1 MSKRVH
7 VPRARDAFPAR
18 LLGRGITRRER
29 SLIETRVRALLR
41 WQRSLGPWPGSS
53 AGAPDATPFVSVYA
67 GGRLRGCCG
76 SDEGSPGERLSRA
89 FLSAVEDGRYG
100 RIAPQERNELVAV
113 VSYVRVAR
121 RISADRIDEEIEPGV
136 DGIAVVPSQR
146 APAILLPQVAR
157 DGQLDARAM
166 LDALAKKSGA
176 TDWGRAAL
184 FAFTT
189 EDVVVRP
196 DASAP
201 ESPPESC
208 SAADQAANWLA
219 GLISASGQIAFGI
232 DARSRK
238 VVATGPMHHGRAAV
252 LLRALDCH
260 GGHTL
265 RVRRAHAWLARKVA
279 AGARGARVEGWPRDL
294 GEAAGTLALAAMA
307 RIDVSRELLAIAR
320 SEALRSSP
328 WHAAQVVAAL
338 GRHAPEPLW
347 RRCVDDLANRPW
359 APWTMIAAK
368 ARGDAK
374 TQERAR
380 QPLTSSIRLRPPGVG
395 GCAATVVP
403 ETALTALV
411 VEALAP
417 GVNAT
422 ERTAV
427 RLARDFL
434 GSLQFSGERTPG
446 SLDADLACG
455 AYPGSRIV
463 DFLRCDVT
471 AHVLLALAPR
481 DGLEPLTRWLTATCS
496 AN

>member
-1 MSKRVH
+1 MGVRRSR
-7 VPRARDAFPAR
+7 RAFPAK
-18 LLGRGITRRER
+18 LLDREVTRRER
-29 SLIETRVRALLR
+29 AVIETWVRALLG
-41 WQRSLGPWPGSS
+41 WQRLLGPWPGAP
-53 AGAPDATPFVSVYA
+53 AGAPGATPFVSVYA
-67 GGRLRGCCG
+67 AGRLRGCWG
-76 SDEGSPGERLSRA
+76 SDEGGPGERLSRA
-89 FLSAVEDGRYG
+89 FISAIEDSRYG
-100 RIAPQERNELVAV
+100 RVAPQERKDLVAV

-121 RISADRIDEEIEPGV
+121 PISADRIDEEIEPGV
-136 DGIAVVPSQR
+136 DGIAVVPTQR

-166 LDALAKKSGA
+166 LAALARKSGA
-176 TDWGRAAL
+176 SDWAEAAL

-189 EDVVVRP
+189 EEVVVRP
-196 DASAP
+196 EASAP
-201 ESPPESC
+201 ESRDATDL
-208 SAADQAANWLA
+208 AASWLARLVAAN
-219 GLISASGQIAFGI
+219 GQIAFGI
-232 DARSRK
+232 DARAGK

-265 RVRRAHAWLARKVA
+265 RVRRARAWLARRVA
-279 AGARGARVEGWPRDL
+279 AGARGAQVEGWPRDL

-307 RIDVSRELLAIAR
+307 RIDVSRDLLAIAR
-320 SEALRSSP
+320 SEALRRSP

-347 RRCVDDLANRPW
+347 RCCVDDLATRPW
-359 APWTMIAAK
+359 APWTVIAAK
-368 ARGDAK
+368 ARGDAAV
-374 TQERAR
+374 QERAR
-380 QPLTSSIRLRPPGVG
+380 QALAGSIRLRPPGVG

-417 GVNAT
+417 GINAA
-422 ERTAV
+422 ERTAI

-471 AHVLLALAPR
+471 AHALLALQ
-481 DGLEPLTRWLTATCS
+481 
-496 AN
+496 